1 MNSFK
6 LEREIINGG
15 TDCDLVVVH
24 KGGLRCIVRKR
35 DEPTF
40 EKDKYLVVKLVNINL
55 ETIHIDPS
63 HALTK
68 LDREIMD
75 RLKEEVER
83 LKNSE
88 ATYFR
93 TLNDTVSVKIT
104 LGARFA
110 DDTTAIHSE
119 MLGLT
124 IYPGSGHKNKDAL
137 NVPTTNLA
145 DSIAQLQRNNPRFAI
160 HYCAYVVDPRR
171 TQKPFYVN
179 VAGRAT
185 EVPVVQNEQDSAG
198 LYIGISI
205 GEKLPELL
213 FYSFDNMTDDLLDSL
228 GIFTSKADA
237 MKYGNTERYLEAE
250 SRVKDISKELDDK
263 KKLLRDSTIR
273 LEKAEDQVSDLSL
286 QITHMKQSHAMD
298 LARLKQDIKAAED
311 KHARSDHSNKEEI
324 ARVKAEMRRKE
335 TRDKHALEQAKQR
348 SILSW
353 VSDALKTVGATV
365 GICLAGFRFFWS

>member
-1 MNSFK
+1 MSSFK

-40 EKDKYLVVKLVNINL
+40 EKDKYIVVKLLNVHL

-68 LDREIMD
+68 LDKEIMV
-75 RLKEEVER
+75 RLKEEIER
-83 LKNSE
+83 LKNGE

-93 TLNDTVSVKIT
+93 NLPETVFVKIT
-104 LGARFA
+104 LTAQFA
-110 DDTTAIHSE
+110 DDGNAIHSE

-124 IYPGSGHKNKDAL
+124 IYPGSGYRNRDAL
-137 NVPTTNLA
+137 NVPTSKLA
-145 DSIAQLQRNNPRFAI
+145 DSLDHLQRNNPRNAV

-171 TQKPFYVN
+171 TQRPFYVN

-185 EVPVVQNEQDSAG
+185 EVPVVTTEGENAG

-205 GEKLPELL
+205 GEMPPETL
-213 FYSFDNMTDDLLDSL
+213 FYDFDKLTSDMLEAL
-228 GIFTSKADA
+228 GVFASKAEA
-237 MKYGNTERYLEAE
+237 MNNGNTERYLEAE
-250 SRVKDISKELDDK
+250 ARVKDLSRALGDK
-263 KKLLRDSTIR
+263 NKLLQDTTSK
-273 LEKAEDQVSDLSL
+273 LEKAEEQVAELNL
-286 QITHMKQSHAMD
+286 QINHMKHSHVMD
-298 LARLKQDIKAAED
+298 LQRLKQDVKAAEE
-311 KHARSDHSNKEEI
+311 KQARSDHSNKEEI

-335 TRDKHALEQAKQR
+335 ARDKHALEQAKQR

-353 VSDALKTVGATV
+353 VTDALKTVGATV